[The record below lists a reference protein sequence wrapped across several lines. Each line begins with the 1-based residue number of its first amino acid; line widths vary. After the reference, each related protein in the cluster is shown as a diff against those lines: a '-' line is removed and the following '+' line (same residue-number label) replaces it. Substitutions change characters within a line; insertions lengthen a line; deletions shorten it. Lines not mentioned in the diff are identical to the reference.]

1 MKKILLMML
10 MFAPLATFAQK
21 FGHINAQ
28 EVMSQMPEFIKARGE
43 MEAKAKQFEND
54 LKAMQDELQR
64 KSQDYEKN
72 KSTMNATKQQE
83 TENELN
89 GLYQKYQQAL
99 QDNQQTLSKE
109 QQEKMQP
116 ITTKLV
122 NAIKAVGKAGGYV
135 YIMDVSSGIPYISDT
150 LRKDVTAEVK
160 AQLNK
165 MKETKLTYSSKGAEF
180 DSAPFFLK
188 RDKASPPAP
197 PRRERGVI

>member
-1 MKKILLMML
+1 MKKLVLMLL
-10 MFAPLATFAQK
+10 MFAPLATFAQQK

-43 MEAKAKQFEND
+43 MEAKAKQYEND

-64 KSQDYEKN
+64 KSQEYDKN

-83 TENELN
+83 TETELN
-89 GLYQKYQQAL
+89 NLYQKYQQAL
-99 QDNQQTLSKE
+99 QDNQQSLAKE
-109 QQEKMQP
+109 QQDKMQP

-122 NAIKAVGKAGGYV
+122 NAIKAVGQAGGYV

-150 LRKDVTAEVK
+150 LSKDVTADVK

-165 MKETKLTYSSKGAEF
+165 MK
-180 DSAPFFLK
+180 
-188 RDKASPPAP
+188 
-197 PRRERGVI
+197 

>member
-54 LKAMQDELQR
+54 LKGMQDELQR

-122 NAIKAVGKAGGYV
+122 NASKAVGKAGGYV

-150 LRKDVTAEVK
+150 LSKDVTAEVK

-165 MKETKLTYSSKGAEF
+165 MK
-180 DSAPFFLK
+180 
-188 RDKASPPAP
+188 
-197 PRRERGVI
+197 

>member
-43 MEAKAKQFEND
+43 MEEKAKQFEND

-150 LRKDVTAEVK
+150 LSKDVTAEVK

-165 MKETKLTYSSKGAEF
+165 MK
-180 DSAPFFLK
+180 
-188 RDKASPPAP
+188 
-197 PRRERGVI
+197 

>member
-10 MFAPLATFAQK
+10 MFAPIATFAQK

-28 EVMSQMPEFIKARGE
+28 EVMTQMPEFIKARGE

-54 LKAMQDELQR
+54 LKTMQDELQR
-64 KSQDYEKN
+64 KSQEYDKN

-83 TENELN
+83 TETELN
-89 GLYQKYQQAL
+89 TLYQKYQQAL

-150 LRKDVTAEVK
+150 LSKDVTAEVK

-165 MKETKLTYSSKGAEF
+165 
-180 DSAPFFLK
+180 LK
-188 RDKASPPAP
+188 
-197 PRRERGVI
+197 